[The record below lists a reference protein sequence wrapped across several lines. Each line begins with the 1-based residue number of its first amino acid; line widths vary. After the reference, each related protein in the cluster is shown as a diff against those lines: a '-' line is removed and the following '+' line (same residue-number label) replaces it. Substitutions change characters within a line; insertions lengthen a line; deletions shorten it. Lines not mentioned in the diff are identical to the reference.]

1 MAEIKLTKNALR
13 DQQIKLGQLQRYLPT
28 LQLKKAMLQIQ
39 AAEVRIEI
47 QALEHLRSTKKKA
60 VEKFSGLLSGFVGN
74 LGLDPK
80 DLAFVTHVNK
90 VYENIAG
97 VEIPGFQSVK
107 FKKIHYSLFE
117 SPIWLD
123 EGVKELRDLAI
134 LDAKVMIAKE
144 KKEAIEKELREVSIR
159 VNLFEKVMIP
169 KALENIKI
177 IKVFLGDQQLAAVA
191 RAKVAKTKIEER
203 KALKGVES

>member
-1 MAEIKLTKNALR
+1 VAEIKLTKNALR

-28 LQLKKAMLQIQ
+28 LQLKKAMLQVQ

-47 QALEHLRSTKKKA
+47 QNLEHSRSTKKKA

-97 VEIPGFQSVK
+97 VEIPVFQSVQ
-107 FKKIHYSLFE
+107 FKNIHYSLFE

-123 EGVKELRDLAI
+123 EGVKELRDLAV